1 MRLGGGGAIRSLLTP
16 ALISTGFPNL
26 IVGDPNGRPVII
38 QTSPSVIMAYSDANG
53 IPQQVTLIPSGSLS
67 SSVPVTYD
75 SLDIAGTVS
84 FSAGAAGSIL
94 KRCRVT
100 SPDATATVF
109 GGFSTG
115 NITVQ
120 DCIIDG
126 TPSNVNGSNGLWCQG
141 TILRNHILN
150 AENPLTLTDAS
161 LIQDNYINNPLLV
174 GGGHPDT
181 IQMDGINNVILRHN
195 TVLCELGGVS
205 CLQNNNQ
212 NDLGGC
218 LTITSL
224 IVDNNLIRM
233 FPGGSGTPLYL
244 DTQFGSCT
252 ISGVSYT
259 NNVIQAGTAGQYLFK
274 RVTNAPSYTK
284 SGNTDYNTGANI
296 DGLL

>member
-1 MRLGGGGAIRSLLTP
+1 MWRSSPLTSLP
-16 ALISTGFPNL
+16 KLSIGGFPNL

-53 IPQQVTLIPSGSLS
+53 VPQQVTLTPSGSLS
-67 SSVPVTYD
+67 TSTPTTYD
-75 SLDIAGTVS
+75 SLDISGTVT
-84 FSAGAAGSIL
+84 FGAGSTGSVL

-100 SPDATATVF
+100 AADATATVAAF
-109 GGFSTG
+109 LAG

-126 TPSNVNGSNGLWCQG
+126 TSSNVTGSNGLWCQG

-150 AENPLTLTDAS
+150 AENPLTLSDAA
-161 LIQDNYINNPLLV
+161 LIQDNYINSLLLV
-174 GGGHPDT
+174 GAGHPDT

-195 TVLCELGGVS
+195 TILCEIGGVA
-205 CLQNNNQ
+205 CLQNNNA

-218 LTITSL
+218 STITSL

-233 FPGGSGTPLYL
+233 FSGGSGTPLYL
-244 DTQFGSCT
+244 DTQFGACT
-252 ISGVSYT
+252 ISGVAYT

-274 RVTNAPSYTK
+274 RATNVPSYTK
-284 SGNTDYNTGANI
+284 SGNTDYTTGLNI
-296 DGLL
+296 DGSL